1 MFITSIKYIKIFF
14 IFIIDINT
22 LRYRNTKTSS

>member
-22 LRYRNTKTSS
+22 LRCRKTKTSS